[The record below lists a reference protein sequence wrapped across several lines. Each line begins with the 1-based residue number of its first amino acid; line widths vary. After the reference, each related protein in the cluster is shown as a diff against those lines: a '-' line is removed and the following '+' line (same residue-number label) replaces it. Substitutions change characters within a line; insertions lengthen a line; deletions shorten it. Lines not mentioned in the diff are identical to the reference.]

1 MVFSSLEFLF
11 LFLPLT
17 CAVYLL
23 APRRWR
29 TPVLLAVSLIFYA
42 WSEPR
47 FLPLMLLTVS
57 VDYAFGLALSRSR
70 RRKKLWLIGAVTFN
84 LALLAYFKY
93 SDLLLSLLG
102 LPPTDLGLPIGISFY
117 TFQALSYVVDV
128 YRGDAEAQ
136 TSPITFATY
145 VTLFPQL
152 VAGPIIRYTELD
164 GQLTDRRHS
173 ITSIGAGIS
182 CFVVG
187 LCKKVLLGNTAGA
200 VWESIRDLP
209 PDARSASLAW
219 LGLIC
224 FAFQIYFD
232 FSGYSDMAIGLGRL
246 FGFRFP
252 QNFNY
257 PYTAVSV
264 TDFWR
269 RWHITLSEWFREY
282 LYIPLGGNRRGKR
295 RTYLNLLIVWAATG
309 LWHGASLNFLL
320 WGLYYFL
327 FLVAEK
333 AFLGKILK
341 KLPIALSWGYTTLTV
356 LFGWLIFVFDGSTE
370 TLSIASGVSYLG
382 SMLGTSGLYRPT
394 DLYELSRNA
403 LLIAIMCIAST
414 PYPKRLFYR
423 LYESTRGAAWISA
436 LLCSVGLLLGTAY
449 LVGSAYNPFLYFR
462 F

>member
-1 MVFSSLEFLF
+1 MVFSSLEFIF

-17 CAVYLL
+17 LAVYSVV
-23 APRRWR
+23 PRQWR
-29 TPVLLAVSLIFYA
+29 TPTLLVFSLVFYA

-47 FLPLMLLTVS
+47 FLPLMLLTVA
-57 VDYAFGLALSRSR
+57 VDYAFGIALSRSR
-70 RRKKLWLIGAVTFN
+70 RKRLWLIGAVIFN
-84 LALLAYFKY
+84 LALLGYFKY
-93 SDLLLSLLG
+93 ADFLLTLIG
-102 LPPTDLGLPIGISFY
+102 LPPIGLGLPIGISFY
-117 TFQALSYVVDV
+117 TFQALSYVIDV
-128 YRGDAEAQ
+128 YRGDAKAQ
-136 TSPITFATY
+136 TSIVAFGSY

-152 VAGPIIRYTELD
+152 VAGPIVRYTELD
-164 GQLTDRRHS
+164 RQLTDRRHS
-173 ITSIGAGIS
+173 LTSVSAGIS

-219 LGLIC
+219 LGLVC

-269 RWHITLSEWFREY
+269 RWHITLSTWFREY
-282 LYIPLGGNRRGKR
+282 LYIPLGGNRRGEG
-295 RTYLNLLIVWAATG
+295 RTYLNLFIVWSATG
-309 LWHGASLNFLL
+309 LWHGSSLNFLL

-327 FLVAEK
+327 FLVLEK
-333 AFLGKILK
+333 AFFRKALER
-341 KLPIALSWGYTTLTV
+341 LPRPMSWGYTALVV
-356 LFGWLIFVFDGSTE
+356 LFGWLIFVFDGSSE
-370 TLSIASGVSYLG
+370 TLSLSYGVTYLG
-382 SMLGTSGLYRPT
+382 NMFGSSGFFRAT

-403 LLIAIMCIAST
+403 ILLTVMAIAST
-414 PYPKRLFYR
+414 PYPKRLFYS
-423 LYESTRGAAWISA
+423 LYEKKRAVVWLSA